1 MQPERHRYQSS
12 AKNNPVIDKQNSD
25 FNDSKQQRK
34 TNEYNKQKLDIT
46 QKPSIQVVVIQK

>member
-1 MQPERHRYQSS
+1 MQTLLLTN
-12 AKNNPVIDKQNSD
+12 KNSD

-46 QKPSIQVVVIQK
+46 QNNQEYKW